1 MNMPPSGQ
9 SDDASPMS
17 TPDLDAG
24 APVLRADEEQR
35 LNRKAIAFLGG
46 SLLLLVLVAIILL
59 RSGGDPSDPASVPA
73 GSRVQVPTLPR
84 EVAALPAP
92 AVPLPAPSQGDAP
105 DMPPIPLAADSTMS
119 SRGLSGGLPPLPAAE
134 PAPPVREREPTLV
147 ERRIADASAGASAP
161 GGGPVAMADSPALA
175 SPAAERGGQAGSA
188 VRVQADAPARLQ
200 RPETTMVRGT
210 YLRCVLETRI
220 VSDLDGFAACVLTE
234 PVYAFNGRT
243 LLLPKGS
250 KIYGEYKGGD
260 FVNDRMAVV
269 WDRVLTPD
277 GIDVALSAPGID
289 HLGSSGMP
297 GQYSAHWGRRIG
309 SALMISLLS
318 DAFKYYAADQGP
330 SQTGVSSGGIITQ
343 QPFESN
349 TAESIQRL
357 AEQALQ
363 GNAKRPPTVTINQG
377 TVVNIYVT
385 RDIDFVDVLGRG

>member
-1 MNMPPSGQ
+1 MNMPPSDQ
-9 SDDASPMS
+9 PDDASAMS

-24 APVLRADEEQR
+24 APVLLADEQQR

-46 SLLLLVLVAIILL
+46 SLLLLVLVAILVL
-59 RSGGDPSDPASVPA
+59 RTGGDPSDSASVPA
-73 GSRVQVPTLPR
+73 GSRVQVPSMPR
-84 EVAALPAP
+84 EVSALPSP
-92 AVPLPAPSQGDAP
+92 AVPLPAPSQEI
-105 DMPPIPLAADSTMS
+105 PPIPLAADPTIS
-119 SRGLSGGLPPLPAAE
+119 SRDPSGALPPLPVAE

-147 ERRIADASAGASAP
+147 ERRIADASAGAAAP
-161 GGGPVAMADSPALA
+161 GGGPVAIVDSTALA
-175 SPAAERGGQAGSA
+175 SPSVARDGDAGSA
-188 VRVQADAPARLQ
+188 VRLQADAPTRLK
-200 RPETTMVRGT
+200 RPDTTMVRGT

-260 FVNDRMAVV
+260 FVNDRMAVL

-330 SQTGVSSGGIITQ
+330 AQTGVSSGGIITQ

-357 AEQALQ
+357 AENALQ